1 MLYDTTMNTATAKK
15 RKKKR
20 KLTEKGR
27 RLVRILAAAVL
38 LAGIVLG
45 GMGIDLLIKA
55 QNYIPLSEA
64 EITAAIARGREAE
77 TDEKRLAAAETAI
90 TLVGK
95 VHYFWGGKSGEVG
108 FDSEWGQMKEV
119 TGEGSPSTGMLKPYG
134 LDCSGFVAWCFVQ
147 QGLTLK
153 EAEEKIGLGT
163 WTQWDRTDEIRWKDI
178 RVGDFVFQNEYPTDE
193 GNHVGICIGFD
204 KWGRPMFAHCA
215 SGFDNV
221 VVTGA
226 GDVFRY
232 ARRPHYYENKGE

>member
-45 GMGIDLLIKA
+45 GMGIDSLIKA

-64 EITAAIARGREAE
+64 EITAAIARGRKAE
-77 TDEKRLAAAETAI
+77 SDEKRLAAAEAAI

-108 FDSEWGQMKEV
+108 LDSEWGADER
-119 TGEGSPSTGMLKPYG
+119 GHRGGKP
-134 LDCSGFVAWCFVQ
+134 FHRHA
-147 QGLTLK
+147 
-153 EAEEKIGLGT
+153 EAL
-163 WTQWDRTDEIRWKDI
+163 
-178 RVGDFVFQNEYPTDE
+178 
-193 GNHVGICIGFD
+193 
-204 KWGRPMFAHCA
+204 RP
-215 SGFDNV
+215 
-221 VVTGA
+221 
-226 GDVFRY
+226 
-232 ARRPHYYENKGE
+232 

>member
-45 GMGIDLLIKA
+45 GMGIDSLIKA

-77 TDEKRLAAAETAI
+77 SDEKRLAAAEAAI

-95 VHYFWGGKSGEVG
+95 VH
-108 FDSEWGQMKEV
+108 
-119 TGEGSPSTGMLKPYG
+119 
-134 LDCSGFVAWCFVQ
+134 
-147 QGLTLK
+147 
-153 EAEEKIGLGT
+153 
-163 WTQWDRTDEIRWKDI
+163 
-178 RVGDFVFQNEYPTDE
+178 
-193 GNHVGICIGFD
+193 
-204 KWGRPMFAHCA
+204 
-215 SGFDNV
+215 
-221 VVTGA
+221 
-226 GDVFRY
+226 
-232 ARRPHYYENKGE
+232 